1 MSVIWV
7 WRVKVDATHGITWP
21 ALYHHLNSSSLLIYF
36 QIKDFVFRTIFALPL
51 LCAKYAKWNRD
62 RSVRRSESVTFET
75 QSDLTLTNS
84 DSRRIFSPRREEN
97 FSAAGPK
104 IWPRMES
111 DRGPPGL
118 FSADQG
124 DRGQQVT
131 SNGAPHVRRLR
142 TLKRKKEEKE
152 MNRNQVKL
160 DRVLGLTVTSNAS
173 LATAP
178 ATGE

>member
-1 MSVIWV
+1 
-7 WRVKVDATHGITWP
+7 
-21 ALYHHLNSSSLLIYF
+21 
-36 QIKDFVFRTIFALPL
+36 
-51 LCAKYAKWNRD
+51 
-62 RSVRRSESVTFET
+62 
-75 QSDLTLTNS
+75 
-84 DSRRIFSPRREEN
+84 
-97 FSAAGPK
+97 
-104 IWPRMES
+104 MES
-111 DRGPPGL
+111 ERGPPGL
-118 FSADQG
+118 FSPDQG

>member
-1 MSVIWV
+1 MAYHDPPSIIRTAHHYYWFTFRLKILSSVQ
-7 WRVKVDATHGITWP
+7 
-21 ALYHHLNSSSLLIYF
+21 SLLF
-36 QIKDFVFRTIFALPL
+36 LCFVQSTPSETEIGRG
-51 LCAKYAKWNRD
+51 RD
-62 RSVRRSESVTFET
+62 GHQRSEKESVTLKW
-75 QSDLTLTNS
+75 QHSDPGESFLLGEKRT
-84 DSRRIFSPRREEN
+84 FPRP
-97 FSAAGPK
+97 SITGQAST
-104 IWPRMES
+104 WPRMES
-111 DRGPPGL
+111 DHGPPGPL
-118 FSADQG
+118 G
-124 DRGQQVT
+124 GQQLT